1 MIDVDIVDDEME
13 DLLMIDVGCII
24 CLKTY
29 CILGYKI
36 YYSKNIFSKS
46 PAPCGPLP
54 RPQIQA
60 VRGACAIVG
69 AASGVVT
76 GGTVGALDAMQ
87 YRK

>member
-1 MIDVDIVDDEME
+1 MGIVEGAV
-13 DLLMIDVGCII
+13 VGGGIGII
-24 CLKTY
+24 TGGAT
-29 CILGYKI
+29 GYGVARAI
-36 YYSKNIFSKS
+36 ERTVI
-46 PAPCGPLP
+46 AEIGPLP